1 MLTLTCRCSSTP
13 PPFLGGSAKPG
24 FSVVITPTLQRPTL
38 SLRPMNPHLSPP
50 ERELNPDQMRGH
62 AHSPRPI
69 RILVDDSLFSG
80 SSIYQRSSAN
90 GAFFERLNAG
100 AFHLLASTHLL
111 AKLLQNPTGTTRWYE
126 YLHFKPVIVS
136 PNQTTTNLLQAY
148 NRADLMPLVLVHE
161 IEQLALA
168 TVHGCDWIVSW
179 NFQRLQE
186 GGKIARYNEI
196 NLTNN
201 YPAISILSP
210 EQVLRKSQETYLQ
223 VFR

>member
-1 MLTLTCRCSSTP
+1 
-13 PPFLGGSAKPG
+13 
-24 FSVVITPTLQRPTL
+24 
-38 SLRPMNPHLSPP
+38 MNPYLSPS
-50 ERELNPDQMRGH
+50 ERNLNPDQMSGR

-80 SSIYQRSSAN
+80 SSVCQRSLAN
-90 GAFFERLNAG
+90 EAFFERLNPG
-100 AFHLLASTHLL
+100 AFHLLASNHLL
-111 AKLLQNPTGTTRWYE
+111 VKLLQNPTGTTRWYE

-148 NRADLMPLVLVHE
+148 NRADLMPLELVHE

-186 GGKIARYNEI
+186 GGKITRYNEI
-196 NLTNN
+196 NLSNN
-201 YPAISILSP
+201 YPAITVFSP
-210 EQVLRKSQETYLQ
+210 EQVLSKSQDTYLDA
-223 VFR
+223 FR